1 MDSTRGGV
9 SIWQRETIRLVVSVD
24 WELTLTTRDE
34 AATRDL
40 GRALARS
47 SPGPICI
54 ALSGP
59 LGAGKTVLVKGM
71 AERLGVA
78 DTVTSPTFTFVNE
91 YEAGGRRLTHVDLYR
106 IESHDDLESIGWSD
120 VVLEADVLAVEWAEH
135 ADGDLPAP
143 RIDVQLMP
151 GVGDERRVDLR
162 AVGPEACEV
171 LGRVRS
177 QDPDLE

>member
-1 MDSTRGGV
+1 MTDHQATAGV
-9 SIWQRETIRLVVSVD
+9 TARCR
-24 WELTLTTRDE
+24 LTLASHGERGTVE
-34 AATRDL
+34 L
-40 GRALARS
+40 GRALGAACC
-47 SPGPICI
+47 GPLCV
-54 ALSGP
+54 ALRGP

-143 RIDVQLMP
+143 RIDVELIL
-151 GVGDERRVDLR
+151 GVGDERRVELR

-171 LGRVRS
+171 LGRVRR